1 MELDFRKQ
9 CLFPPSDDATFGEKI
24 NALVEGL
31 KYASGVAGSH
41 DCPTGDFE
49 LATELVKLI
58 PELLAKVLHG
68 EPGHRRWLEE
78 AIEAHF
84 TGKPMPEYAAK

>member
-1 MELDFRKQ
+1 MSLDFQRQ
-9 CLFPPSDDATFGEKI
+9 CLFPPADGATFEERI
-24 NALVEGL
+24 NALTQGL
-31 KYASGVAGSH
+31 DYCRGVAGSH

-58 PELLAKVLHG
+58 PELFAKIAHG

-78 AIEAHF
+78 AIENHF
-84 TGKPMPEYAAK
+84 TGKPMPEYIAK